1 MLALNLA
8 VSAVVI
14 RAEAL
19 VAGRNLPERLTDR
32 LVEVFNAAVAH
43 EWKRVQA
50 RIASERRRHPE
61 ARPAEIAERIVR
73 DFRRDV
79 TAIGVAAGGTAAIP
93 GPGTAVRVAGLGAEG
108 LALLERSIFM
118 TLAVAHAYGHDL
130 SDVEIRKYAI
140 FRVLGLWAGAAEGM
154 MSFSSLLAMGLGK
167 KATKAVPMGAVHAIN
182 KAVGKRV
189 LVKWATT
196 GGAIRLGSALPFGI
210 GAAFGGGGNYAMA
223 RGLGRVA
230 IEEFR

>member
-1 MLALNLA
+1 VTDALA
-8 VSAVVI
+8 
-14 RAEAL
+14 E
-19 VAGRNLPERLTDR
+19 T
-32 LVEVFNAAVAH
+32 FNAAVAQQ
-43 EWKRVQA
+43 WKRVQV
-50 RIASERRRHPE
+50 RIANERRRHP
-61 ARPAEIAERIVR
+61 RAEPSAIAERIVR

-93 GPGTAVRVAGLGAEG
+93 GPGTGPRIAGLGAEG
-108 LALLERSIFM
+108 VALLERSVFM

-130 SDVEIRKYAI
+130 SDVEVRKYAI

-154 MSFSSLLAMGLGK
+154 MSFSSLVAAGLGK
-167 KATKAVPMGAVHAIN
+167 KATKAIPMTAVHAIN

-196 GGAIRLGSALPFGI
+196 GGVLRLGSVLPFGI
-210 GAAFGGGGNYAMA
+210 SAGFGGTGNYVMA